1 MECREFFGRDDDL
14 EVVKVRSLLPLVV
27 AVVKDVLVSGEESL
41 VLEIHR
47 FRRRLPSTFELL
59 KEVQRN

>member
-41 VLEIHR
+41 VLDKFSAADR
-47 FRRRLPSTFELL
+47 VACGSRRR
-59 KEVQRN
+59 